1 MKKDIYLLLVIS
13 IIIGISSCNKS
24 EKRILRTD
32 TLTSGVATIG
42 IDDCFAPII
51 KEEIAVF
58 EGLNEEA
65 LLNPVYGNEVD
76 IVKLLLQDS
85 LRLIVAARDLTSN
98 EKQIIKQN
106 NLQPRSQKIAVDG
119 IALIINK
126 ENNDSVISISTLKK
140 IMLGNITSW
149 KQLNSESNLGNIMVV
164 FDNKNSSTVRFIKDS
179 INTGDAIAGKS
190 LHALKTNKEV
200 IDYVSKTPNAMG
212 IIGVNWISNL
222 NDTTHNS
229 FIKDIRVMSVSK
241 SETATVDNSFKP
253 FPAYLALG
261 DYPLTRDVYIILSD
275 LRGTLPA
282 GFVNFV
288 AGDSGQRIILKAGL
302 LPATRPMRVVSIQ
315 DSFR

>member
-1 MKKDIYLLLVIS
+1 MNKNTYLFLVILM
-13 IIIGISSCNKS
+13 IIGITSCNKS

-32 TLTSGVATIG
+32 TLTSGVAKIG
-42 IDDCFAPII
+42 IDDCFTPII
-51 KEEIAVF
+51 NEEIAVF

-76 IVKLLLQDS
+76 IVKLILQDS
-85 LRLIVAARDLTSN
+85 LRLIVTARDLTVN
-98 EKQIIKQN
+98 EKQIIKEN
-106 NLQPRSQKIAVDG
+106 NLQPRSQKIAIDG

-126 ENNDSVISISTLKK
+126 ENNDSLISISTLKK
-140 IMLGNITSW
+140 IMLGHVSSW
-149 KQLNSESNLGNIMVV
+149 KELNSESKLDNILVV

-179 INTGDAIAGKS
+179 INNGEPISGKN
-190 LHALKTNKEV
+190 LHALKTNREV
-200 IDYVSKTPNAMG
+200 IDYVSQTPNAMG
-212 IIGVNWISNL
+212 IVGVNWISNL

-229 FIKDIRVMSVSK
+229 FLKDIRVMSVSR
-241 SETATVDNSFKP
+241 SEVATINNSFKP

-261 DYPLTRDVYIILSD
+261 NYPLTRDVYIILSD

-302 LPATRPMRVVSIQ
+302 LPATRPMRVISIQ
-315 DSFR
+315 DSF